1 MEEPLVNDNNMP
13 DLKPDARARRKL
25 LRGTFAAPAV
35 LTLYSGGARAA
46 SSIAT
51 CLVKT
56 NTNPITTGL
65 GLTTADDMLLRVRL
79 WGLVNNGGVSNY
91 YIRGADLVDL
101 QRNGLSPFLTSTQ
114 YQQFAVTNTVSTTN
128 RLVGSPTGTL
138 PSQPG
143 RTFQATNQYAVL
155 RVNSAG
161 QVVGAG
167 LTGSGSAVGD
177 SCWNS
182 FAIGTLP

>member
-1 MEEPLVNDNNMP
+1 MNDNNNLP

-79 WGLVNNGGVSNY
+79 WGLVNGGGNNVSTY

-101 QRNGLSPFLTSTQ
+101 QRNGLAPFLTSTQ
-114 YQQFAVTNTVSTTN
+114 YQKFAVTTTASTTN
-128 RLVGSPTGTL
+128 RLVGSPTGTR
-138 PSQPG
+138 PSQAG